1 MAGVTK
7 IPQQV
12 ASHHRNQTPHI
23 LEPPPLAPGPL
34 PPPGPPKKPSR
45 WLKRK
50 NPSLPIIIGRSGTS
64 PDDEARWQPLR
75 FFTFI
80 LSRRLYATRTPW
92 FHFYQFIEKPASRS
106 SPQAAPT
113 DAAMPTRVEQCP
125 NHSPCIIFRCTR
137 GSHKLLGRHEH
148 AAVQAPT
155 TPRWTPPSVP
165 CRARSPPSPT
175 LRWRRLF
182 LCHDPSRLCRPS
194 QKGNRKSPKRGPVRT
209 RSRRGNPSSLGRY
222 HPRGRPETPPIG
234 RNTAHPA
241 GRKPVRS
248 RQCSL
253 SNFCPHGT
261 RELLDRRGA
270 AAASTVKSH

>member
-7 IPQQV
+7 IPQKV
-12 ASHHRNQTPHI
+12 ASHHRNQTPHT
-23 LEPPPLAPGPL
+23 LEPPPLAP
-34 PPPGPPKKPSR
+34 PPKKPSR

-64 PDDEARWQPLR
+64 PDDQAHWQPLR

-80 LSRRLYATRTPW
+80 LSSRKAAVSTRRKRHDSIFTSLLKSRPVGPLPRRHRQTQPCRL
-92 FHFYQFIEKPASRS
+92 ASS
-106 SPQAAPT
+106 NAPIT
-113 DAAMPTRVEQCP
+113 VHAC
-125 NHSPCIIFRCTR
+125 SFRCTR

-148 AAVQAPT
+148 AAIQAPT
-155 TPRWTPPSVP
+155 TPRWTPPCPPFVP
-165 CRARSPPSPT
+165 CCARSPPSPT

-182 LCHDPSRLCRPS
+182 LCLAPSRLCRPS
-194 QKGNRKSPKRGPVRT
+194 QKGNRKSPKRGPART

-222 HPRGRPETPPIG
+222 HPGADRNPRPLAVD
-234 RNTAHPA
+234 TAHPA

-248 RQCSL
+248 RQRSL

-261 RELLDRRGA
+261 RELLDRRGV